1 MTKIEFNDLFDSL
14 CYGHDADISIDGQR
28 HFLEWNYNGI
38 TIYLM
43 QNDSGQKISEIYGDN
58 KNEIVTKLFDYE
70 FIAGKSINTFYQEFL
85 VLDIE

>member
-28 HFLEWNYNGI
+28 YFLEWNYNGI

-70 FIAGKSINTFYQEFL
+70 FIAGKSISTFYQEFL

>member
-28 HFLEWNYNGI
+28 YFLEWNSNGL
-38 TIYLM
+38 TIYQM
-43 QNDSGQKISEIYGDN
+43 QNDSGQKFSAIYGDN

-70 FIAGKSINTFYQEFL
+70 FIPGKSLNTFYQEIHI
-85 VLDIE
+85 LDIE